1 LKKNNL
7 KNILFVALVL
17 VPIFYSCNNG
27 DPKKVVTNATADT
40 PSGSLVYLTRADS
53 WPALLSQ
60 NWEDKEDV
68 DDGVLSNSGD
78 LEMPF
83 RSYCF
88 FEDGVMVQNP
98 RGNMKAGKWTL
109 DEKAK
114 MLHLVFDDGLKKDI
128 GLSGIGVNSLL
139 LKSGKDKPVKY
150 VADGMKRKVVS
161 DHPFYPSN
169 NQWRVKP
176 AQKQTDEALKNRV
189 IQCILFYNK
198 FFQDNADRKATVI
211 SFYGIPSCFK
221 WYKGGISITNKNK
234 LNQKWVDCFYNKDQ
248 AIQGQQ
254 MLENIISKKYKWN
267 LAEPSWIKQS
277 AGVLLQIADS
287 LK

>member
-1 LKKNNL
+1 M
-7 KNILFVALVL
+7 
-17 VPIFYSCNNG
+17 FYSCNNG

-40 PSGSLVYLTRADS
+40 SSGSLVYLTRADS

-88 FEDGVMVQNP
+88 FDDGVMVQNP

-176 AQKQTDEALKNRV
+176 AQKETDEALKNRV